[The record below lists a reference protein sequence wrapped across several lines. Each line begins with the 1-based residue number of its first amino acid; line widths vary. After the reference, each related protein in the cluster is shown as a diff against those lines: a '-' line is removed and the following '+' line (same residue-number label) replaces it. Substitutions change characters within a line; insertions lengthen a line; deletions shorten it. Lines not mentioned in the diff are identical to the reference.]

1 MWQRPT
7 RITMGCKFVVVSNFW
22 KSRRKKEFCND
33 YRIKLK
39 YFLNFDIVLWT
50 LLIGTKNVRNSSSIL
65 SNQYHYFYEYML
77 PRRFQFHSCFFTLN
91 NIIEWQKIVCGQIRY
106 KHEPAAHLSMPNNLN
121 ILDIRFF
128 VLSMKN
134 VSTLCKIVLH
144 FSIFSWCISL
154 IGVIIICIITRL
166 FIIQGDP

>member
-33 YRIKLK
+33 YRIRLK
-39 YFLNFDIVLWT
+39 CFFILIFCIMNIMDFWKYIELDRKMLEIQALYQVVNIV
-50 LLIGTKNVRNSSSIL
+50 I
-65 SNQYHYFYEYML
+65 YMI
-77 PRRFQFHSCFFTLN
+77 SCFQDVFSFILVFTLN

-106 KHEPAAHLSMPNNLN
+106 KHEPAVHLSMPNNLN

-128 VLSMKN
+128 VLSLKN
-134 VSTLCKIVLH
+134 VSTLWKIVLH
-144 FSIFSWCISL
+144 FSNIFYVDRSYNYL
-154 IGVIIICIITRL
+154 
-166 FIIQGDP
+166 